1 MDAAPEPVFILHAP
15 QLGQN
20 IGAAARAM
28 WNFGLMR
35 MRLVAP
41 RDGWPNPDAVAM
53 ASGATRVLD
62 RAGLF
67 ADLPA
72 AIADLGTVYAA
83 TARPRELTKRV
94 LSPDAAIAEARA
106 RLAAGE
112 RVGLLFGPERAGLD
126 NDAVARASAIVT
138 VPTNPAFP
146 SLNLSQSVLLM
157 AWEWARQG
165 GAAAPAGTLSMP
177 TTRPATRIE
186 VQKLTERL
194 IGALDAA
201 DFFWPEQKAASM
213 QRTLVN
219 MLARLP
225 LTEAD
230 VQTLH
235 GAIRALTRDR
245 GAP

>member
-1 MDAAPEPVFILHAP
+1 MEGGGEPFFILHSP
-15 QLGQN
+15 QMGEN

-28 WNFGLMR
+28 WNFGLSR
-35 MRLVAP
+35 MRLIAP
-41 RDGWPNPDAVAM
+41 RDGWPNPAAVAM

-62 RAGLF
+62 GAGLF
-67 ADLPA
+67 ADLSA
-72 AIADLGTVYAA
+72 ATADLHIVYAT

-94 LSPDAAIAEARA
+94 LTPDAAMAEARA
-106 RLAAGE
+106 RVAAGD
-112 RVGLLFGPERAGLD
+112 RVGLLFGAERAGLG

-138 VPTNPAFP
+138 VPANPAFP
-146 SLNLSQSVLLM
+146 SLNLAQSVLLM
-157 AWEWARQG
+157 AWEWQRQ
-165 GAAAPAGTLSMP
+165 AGDAVPETLSAP

-186 VQKLTERL
+186 TERL
-194 IGALDAA
+194 TGRLIDALDAA
-201 DFFWPEQKAASM
+201 GFVWPEQKAASM

-235 GAIRALTRDR
+235 GAIRALARDR
-245 GAP
+245 GAA

>member
-1 MDAAPEPVFILHAP
+1 MAEADAPVFILNAP

-28 WNFGLMR
+28 WNFGLSR
-35 MRLVAP
+35 LRLVAP
-41 RDGWPNPDAVAM
+41 RDGWPNPAAVAM
-53 ASGATRVLD
+53 ASGATQLLD

-72 AIADLGTVYAA
+72 AIGDLHAVYAT

-94 LSPDAAIAEARA
+94 LTPAAALAEARA
-106 RLAAGE
+106 RIAAGE
-112 RVGLLFGPERAGLD
+112 RVGVLFGPERAGLD
-126 NDAVARASAIVT
+126 NDAVARASAIIS

-146 SLNLSQSVLLM
+146 SLNLAQSVLLC
-157 AWEWARQG
+157 AYEWGRQG
-165 GAAAPAGTLSMP
+165 AAMPPEALSAP

-186 VQKLTERL
+186 TEKLTERL
-194 IGALDAA
+194 IGTLAETG
-201 DFFWPEQKAASM
+201 FFWPEERAPSM

-230 VQTLH
+230 VHTLH
-235 GAIRALTRDR
+235 GAIRALARDR
-245 GAP
+245 SAG

>member
-1 MDAAPEPVFILHAP
+1 MQDAAEPVFILCQP
-15 QLGQN
+15 QLGEN

-28 WNFGLMR
+28 WNFGLSR

-41 RDGWPNPDAVAM
+41 RDGWPNPAAVAM

-62 RAGLF
+62 RAGRF
-67 ADLPA
+67 ADLA
-72 AIADLGTVYAA
+72 AATADLHMLCAT
-83 TARPRELTKRV
+83 TARPREMTKRV
-94 LSPDAAIAEARA
+94 LTPDAAIAEARA
-106 RLAAGE
+106 RIAAGE
-112 RVGLLFGPERAGLD
+112 RVGFLFGPERAGLD
-126 NDAVARASAIVT
+126 NDAVARASVIVT
-138 VPTNPAFP
+138 VPANPAFP
-146 SLNLSQSVLLM
+146 SLNLAQSVLLV

-165 GAAAPAGTLSMP
+165 GAAPPEILSAP

-186 VQKLTERL
+186 VERLTGRL

-201 DFFWPEQKAASM
+201 GFFWPEQKSASM
-213 QRTLVN
+213 KRTLVN

-235 GAIRALTRDR
+235 GTIRALTRDR